1 MWVGDGCSLAGI
13 RADLGGNRQLAELLL
28 ELRAELT
35 RHDPASTFRLFH
47 PPGLA

>member
-1 MWVGDGCSLAGI
+1 MWAGDRCTLAGL
-13 RADLGGNRQLAELLL
+13 RPDFDRNEQLAELLL

-35 RHDPASTFRLFH
+35 RQDPRSTFRLFH